1 MRILLLDGKMTLQEK
16 KNYFSHRLTKSCGV
30 MIGYRVNSN
39 FNANKTSKDNNSR
52 VLIVDAEIGNDA
64 FILINLYNSKVEQLH
79 FFRSLTI

>member
-1 MRILLLDGKMTLQEK
+1 MERWLCRRK

-30 MIGYRVNSN
+30 IIGYRVNSN

-52 VLIVDAEIGNDA
+52 VLIVDAEVGNDA

-79 FFRSLTI
+79 SFQAWPFTWSFV

>member
-1 MRILLLDGKMTLQEK
+1 MTLQEK
-16 KNYFSHRLTKSCGV
+16 KKYFSHRLTKSCGV

-64 FILINLYNSKVEQLH
+64 FILINLCNSKVEQLH
-79 FFRSLTI
+79 FFPSLTI

>member
-1 MRILLLDGKMTLQEK
+1 MERWLCRRK

-30 MIGYRVNSN
+30 IIGYRVNSN

-52 VLIVDAEIGNDA
+52 LLIVDAEVGNDA

-79 FFRSLTI
+79 SFQAWPFTWSFV

>member
-1 MRILLLDGKMTLQEK
+1 MERWLCRRK

-52 VLIVDAEIGNDA
+52 LLIVDAEVGNDA

-79 FFRSLTI
+79 SFQAWPFTWSFV